1 MAPQDNAVAEEPIF
15 NLFSPE
21 FVRDPYPSYHLL
33 RAQQPMYMTPLGFW
47 VATRYEDVTQIL
59 RDKRFGKNFE
69 GRMIEANGP
78 EVFDNPAYGSMR
90 HWMLMQNPPNHT
102 RLRSLVAKAFTP
114 RHLEALKPRIQ
125 SLVDELIDAVEDNG
139 EMELINEFAYPLP
152 LNVICDMLGIP
163 VEDRVRFERGSRTS
177 GRLIDPTPMTPDE
190 LEDANK
196 GFLEQQEY
204 FLGLI
209 EERRRQPTDDLM
221 TVLVQAEE
229 EGDRLSEEELVA
241 NIILLFGAGHETT
254 VNLIGNGMLALLSAP
269 DQLDKLKR
277 DLSLVPG
284 AVEEMLRFDSSVQL
298 TSRTV
303 FEDTEI
309 GGVMVKAGETVM
321 TLLGAANRDPENY
334 DKPDEFDVT
343 RQNVRP
349 TSFGGG
355 VHHCIGAPL
364 ARIEAQSALET
375 LLRRLPGIRAV
386 GAGDADWRP
395 TFTLR
400 GLKSLPVVW

>member
-1 MAPQDNAVAEEPIF
+1 MAPQDHAVAEEPIF
-15 NLFSPE
+15 NPFSPE
-21 FVRDPYPSYHLL
+21 FVRNPYPSYHLL

-69 GRMIEANGP
+69 GRMIEAYGP

-125 SLVDELIDAVEDNG
+125 SLVDELIDIVEDNG

-190 LEDANK
+190 LEDANN

-309 GGVMVKAGETVM
+309 GGVIVKAGETVM

-334 DKPDEFDVT
+334 DNPDEFDVT

-364 ARIEAQSALET
+364 ARIEAQIALET